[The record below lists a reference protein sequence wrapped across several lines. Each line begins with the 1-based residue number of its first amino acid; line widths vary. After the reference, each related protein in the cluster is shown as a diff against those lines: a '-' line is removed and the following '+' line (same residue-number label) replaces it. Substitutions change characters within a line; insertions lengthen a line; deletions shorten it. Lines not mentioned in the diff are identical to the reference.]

1 MIMKVI
7 SRNIRAMIA
16 SILVIVAVYGCNDS
30 FMDRYPE
37 TNIVEKLFFK
47 SVKDLE
53 LYTNGMYAYLGASY
67 WDAGSDN
74 MLYTGDVSVYRMMRG
89 EVSPK
94 NIGSWSSLW
103 SNVRTVNFMISRAWQ
118 VPGDP
123 VEINHYV
130 GIARLFRAT
139 LYYSLVKTYSDVP
152 WYSRDLTTAD
162 TDLLYKPQ
170 DPRSLVVDSVM
181 ADLSFAV
188 ENIRPG
194 ASKTRIFRNAA
205 LAFQARIALNEGTF
219 RKYHLELGLNDGD
232 RFLNLAME
240 ACKEIMDAKEYT
252 LSQVSEGASLPYGS
266 LFHSLD
272 LTQNSEMILMQ
283 QYDKLLGIKHNA
295 QSVFDWT
302 SGLSRDLM
310 EDYLVVDGDRVFPFQ
325 QLPDYETKNYLE
337 VFKNRDSRLAQT
349 FMPPGF
355 QSPGNTG
362 PYRQSLGQGG
372 YPQLK
377 FYPCTFDQLVWKESY
392 TDLPLIRYAEILLI
406 YAEAKAELG
415 ELTQEDLERSINLI
429 RHRSGVPKALLTDWM
444 AQPDPVQERR
454 YSNVKSSQKN
464 VVLEV
469 RRERRIELACEGFR
483 QNDLKRWACGTLLE
497 KAPEGIY
504 LDRLGAHDISGDGKP
519 DVAVVANK
527 EDAEEFKN
535 KNLTMYIL
543 EDKIIE
549 LSQGNKGYIY
559 LAAQRNKFKFIEP
572 KYYYYPLDEQDI
584 VINENLFQNQFW
596 K

>member
-1 MIMKVI
+1 MKMIN
-7 SRNIRAMIA
+7 RNIRCIVA
-16 SILVIVAVYGCNDS
+16 SILGMVAVYGCNDS

-53 LYTNGMYAYLGASY
+53 LYTNGMYSYLGASY
-67 WDAGSDN
+67 WDVGSDN

-103 SNVRTVNFMISRAWQ
+103 PSVRTVNFMISRAWQ
-118 VPGDP
+118 VEGDP

-130 GIARLFRAT
+130 GIARLFRAS

-181 ADLSFAV
+181 ADLSFAAKNV
-188 ENIRPG
+188 RIGTSR
-194 ASKTRIFRNAA
+194 TRIFKNAA
-205 LAFQARIALNEGTF
+205 LAFQARIALNEGTY
-219 RKYHLELGLNDGD
+219 RKYHPELGLKDGD
-232 RFLNLAME
+232 RFLNIAVE
-240 ACKEIMDAKEYT
+240 VCKEIMDTKEYA
-252 LSQVSEGASLPYGS
+252 LSQVSEGAALPYAS

-272 LTQNSEMILMQ
+272 LTQNPEMILMQ
-283 QYDKLLGIKHNA
+283 QYDKLMGIKHNA

-310 EDYLVVDGDRVFPFQ
+310 EDYLVIDGDKAFPFQ
-325 QLPDYETKNYLE
+325 QLPGYATKNYLE
-337 VFKNRDSRLAQT
+337 VFENRDSRLAQT

-355 QSPGNTG
+355 QSPGSIG
-362 PYRQSLGQGG
+362 PYHQSLGLGG
-372 YPQLK
+372 YPQIK
-377 FYPCTFDQLVWKESY
+377 FYPCTYDQLVWKEAY

-415 ELTQEDLERSINLI
+415 KLTQEDLNMSINLI
-429 RHRSGVPKALLTDWM
+429 RDRSRVPRAVLTDWM
-444 AQPDPVQERR
+444 AQTDPVQEKR
-454 YSNVKSSQKN
+454 YSNVTSSQKSA
-464 VVLEV
+464 VLEV
-469 RRERRIELACEGFR
+469 RRERRVELACEGFR
-483 QNDLKRWACGTLLE
+483 QNDLKRWACGSLLE

-504 LDRLGAHDISGDGKP
+504 MNQLGMHDISGDGLP
-519 DVAVVANK
+519 DVAVVATK
-527 EDAEEFKN
+527 QDAEEFKN
-535 KNLTMYIL
+535 KNLTVYIL

-559 LAAQRNKFKFIEP
+559 LAAQRGKFKFEEP
-572 KYYYYPLDEQDI
+572 KYYYCPLDEQDI
-584 VINENLFQNQFW
+584 VINENLFQNQYW